1 MIDHPGISEGQV
13 GELGDAR
20 SLQAVAEQR
29 RGAWCRG
36 GCQEQMPNNIVIE
49 DVRGSVVHIAVVE
62 KQLHTTMGT
71 PFQLLFLT

>member
-1 MIDHPGISEGQV
+1 MQE
-13 GELGDAR
+13 
-20 SLQAVAEQR
+20 
-29 RGAWCRG
+29 

-49 DVRGSVVHIAVVE
+49 DVRGSAVHIAVVE

>member
-1 MIDHPGISEGQV
+1 ME
-13 GELGDAR
+13 E
-20 SLQAVAEQR
+20 
-29 RGAWCRG
+29 

-49 DVRGSVVHIAVVE
+49 DVRGSAVHIAVAE